1 MKRVERM
8 QFYFCCSWVLRCIK
22 RSAYNLQLK
31 RIRFGIFETISAII
45 TPFLDQ
51 GSTLKPEKIQWF
63 PNVVK
68 TDLTIKKPHHRAIS
82 KAKSMRRVKSHQNH
96 YMKKVS
102 IFLIQWLTQR
112 FDFWKIFNH
121 QIFVPH
127 STKIVYMKTKLV
139 LE

>member
-1 MKRVERM
+1 MLTI
-8 QFYFCCSWVLRCIK
+8 S
-22 RSAYNLQLK
+22 QLK

-63 PNVVK
+63 PNAVK

-102 IFLIQWLTQR
+102 IFWYSDWHKDLIFER
-112 FDFWKIFNH
+112 FSIIKYLFDTRQKLFSRKQNLIRIRFLSESFLFNL
-121 QIFVPH
+121 ISLFE
-127 STKIVYMKTKLV
+127 K
-139 LE
+139 